1 MERAEPSET
10 RPSLNTSAA
19 GPVPDWGRYWLE
31 AHFTGGGAVKFDPSD
46 QESVLQH
53 ALRLEGLSLGE
64 VARLVAGSPEEWE
77 PDASKGSD
85 GRLIESYFGI
95 AGNSDA
101 GPDLAAAGIEV
112 KTVPMVPSR
121 HEKVAKERTVITM
134 VNYGAIVNQD
144 FIGST
149 LDLKTRLTLYVFL
162 LWGQKGEKAPLHGRQ
177 ILRVMLHERSA
188 LDQVA
193 LRTAYQHVQTQVGLG
208 RAHLLSEGDTSPV
221 GACTKAR
228 NSRHLT
234 PQPHSD
240 IRAKPRAFAWRPAY
254 TTQLYVAGR
263 DSDSSPSFNTIDEL
277 VTRVSDRL
285 LEHAGRRAE
294 DLRARF
300 APRISSTNKSLIW
313 HAVSGILE
321 GGDED
326 LLGGLRS
333 MGITLKTVRVD
344 PETSRPHEGTSF
356 STFSFTDV
364 HQTPWD
370 ESDVLAQLGSIL
382 FVVFESKKQQ
392 AVGDAVLR
400 RVVWWTASSDEI
412 AWLEGEYERFRSAF
426 GSLPADRW
434 PKASGTR
441 MLHVRPHTSSKK
453 DQVPLPG
460 GGTHVRSSFWLNQSF
475 VQDILRRSR

>member
-1 MERAEPSET
+1 M
-10 RPSLNTSAA
+10 
-19 GPVPDWGRYWLE
+19 
-31 AHFTGGGAVKFDPSD
+31 KFDPTD
-46 QESVLQH
+46 RDSVLQH
-53 ALRLEGLSLGE
+53 ALLMEGLSLSD
-64 VARLVAGSPEEWE
+64 VARLTAGSPEEWA
-77 PDASKGSD
+77 PDSSKGSD

-101 GPDLAAAGIEV
+101 GPDLSAAGIEV

-121 HEKVAKERTVITM
+121 QEKIAKERTVITM
-134 VNYGAIVNQD
+134 VNYSAIASQD
-144 FIGST
+144 FAEST

-162 LWGQKGEKAPLHGRQ
+162 LWGQKREKAPLHERRV
-177 ILRVMLHERSA
+177 LRVMLHERSA
-188 LDQVA
+188 LDLFA
-193 LRTAYQHVQTQVGLG
+193 LKTAYLHVQTQVGRG

-228 NSRHLT
+228 DSRHLT
-234 PQPHSD
+234 SQPFSD

-254 TTQLYVAGR
+254 ATQLYVAGR
-263 DSDSSPSFNTIDEL
+263 DSGRTPAFDTIDEL
-277 VTRVSDRL
+277 VERASDRL
-285 LEHAGRRAE
+285 LRHAGRTAE
-294 DLRARF
+294 DLRSAF
-300 APRISSTNKSLIW
+300 APHISSTNKSVIW

-321 GGDED
+321 GGNED
-326 LLGGLRS
+326 LLSGLRS
-333 MGITLKTVRVD
+333 MGITLKTVRAD

-364 HQTPWD
+364 YETPWD

-392 AVGDAVLR
+392 SVGDAVLR
-400 RVVWWTASSDEI
+400 RVVRWAASPDEI
-412 AWLEGEYERFRSAF
+412 ACLEAEYERFRSAF
-426 GSLPADRW
+426 GSMPANRW
-434 PKASGTR
+434 PKAPGTR

-475 VQDILRRSR
+475 VQEILRRNR